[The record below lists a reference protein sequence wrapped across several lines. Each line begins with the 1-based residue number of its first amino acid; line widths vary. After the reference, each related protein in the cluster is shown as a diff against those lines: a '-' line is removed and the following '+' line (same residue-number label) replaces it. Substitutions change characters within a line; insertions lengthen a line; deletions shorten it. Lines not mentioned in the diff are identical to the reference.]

1 MGDLLFD
8 VCFFLLAIA
17 GTVFVVAN
25 RKRFDLWLS
34 LPTCAAWILKGARH
48 LYYDWMI
55 SAVNQVKVD
64 DVYLFMRKAHL
75 VLNGMDA
82 LVNLFICAAL
92 VRLVIL
98 GLHSRWYR
106 KALKKLNVG

>member
-8 VCFFLLAIA
+8 ICYFLLAIA
-17 GTVFVVAN
+17 GTVFVLIN

-55 SAVNQVKVD
+55 SAVNNMKPE
-64 DVYLFMRKAHL
+64 DVLLFMQKSHL
-75 VLNGMDA
+75 ALKGMDA
-82 LVNLFICAAL
+82 LINLFLCAAL

-106 KALKKLNVG
+106 KALKKLNVE

>member
-1 MGDLLFD
+1 MGDLLLD

-17 GTVFVVAN
+17 GTVFVRIN

-34 LPTCAAWILKGARH
+34 LPTCAAWLLKGVRH

-55 SAVNQVKVD
+55 SAVNHMKPD
-64 DVYLFMRKAHL
+64 DVLLFIRKSHL
-75 VLNGMDA
+75 MLNGMDA
-82 LVNLFICAAL
+82 LVNLFLCAAL

-98 GLHSRWYR
+98 CLHSRWYR